1 MLITNQIENFISETV
16 GENEEYRDV
25 FLSGIDAAEETAV
38 LSPDGE
44 EKAFVYSALADY
56 YGERALCLAS
66 SSLSAK
72 QVETATDETITLFEM
87 VGDDYDDYAMQVLE
101 RELKGKEIVMIF
113 AAEKMPLDAIRF
125 VITAID
131 NVSIRF
137 GKQIKMA
144 FFVGA
149 GKPQSAMA
157 LEYVKA
163 FAHRPVHVF
172 DLLQCKQACEA
183 KAEAC

>member
-72 QVETATDETITLFEM
+72 QVETTTLFEM
-87 VGDDYDDYAMQVLE
+87 VVDDYDDYAMQVLE
-101 RELKGKEIVMIF
+101 RELKGKEIVMVYATECLGLEALRFIF
-113 AAEKMPLDAIRF
+113 SAVDAVNIKY
-125 VITAID
+125 D
-131 NVSIRF
+131 
-137 GKQIKMA
+137 KQIKLA
-144 FFVGA
+144 FFFGSENPDNVA
-149 GKPQSAMA
+149 V
-157 LEYVKA
+157 LEYIKA

-172 DLLQCKQACEA
+172 DLLQCKQASEA

>member
-1 MLITNQIENFISETV
+1 MLTNEIDNLIPLDYESENK
-16 GENEEYRDV
+16 EYRDV
-25 FLSGIDAAEETAV
+25 CLSGLDKSEETVIVGPENAGV
-38 LSPDGE
+38 EVVYKMLS
-44 EKAFVYSALADY
+44 DY

-172 DLLQCKQACEA
+172 NLLQWKQACEA

>member
-1 MLITNQIENFISETV
+1 MLTNEIDNLIPLDYESENK
-16 GENEEYRDV
+16 EYRDV
-25 FLSGIDAAEETAV
+25 CLSGLDKSEETVIVGPEGAGV
-38 LSPDGE
+38 EVVYKMLS
-44 EKAFVYSALADY
+44 DY

-72 QVETATDETITLFEM
+72 QVETTTLFEM
-87 VGDDYDDYAMQVLE
+87 VVDDYDDYAMQALE

-113 AAEKMPLDAIRF
+113 ATECFGLEALRFIFSAVDAVNIKYDKQVKLAFFLGAENP
-125 VITAID
+125 D
-131 NVSIRF
+131 NV
-137 GKQIKMA
+137 M
-144 FFVGA
+144 V
-149 GKPQSAMA
+149 
-157 LEYVKA
+157 LEYIKA